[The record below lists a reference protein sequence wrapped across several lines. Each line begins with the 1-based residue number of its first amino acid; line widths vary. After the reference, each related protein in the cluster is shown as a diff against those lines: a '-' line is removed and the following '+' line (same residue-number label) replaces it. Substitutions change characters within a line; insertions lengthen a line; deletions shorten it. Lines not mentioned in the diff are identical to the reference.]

1 VNENMKNRKI
11 WYAFLLS
18 LFCVSIGVGVWAN
31 NYFNP
36 VVDGNMIEALSAIHQ
51 GEGISAAASYNSRQS
66 LHPIVLLDFSGKGHP
81 WTNQVPVEWRPANIT
96 SVELV
101 VLVGEEEEKALET
114 VEYYGP
120 SITRYQHYLVVQLRA
135 ARTGKTVAN
144 TTLYGSL
151 PRLCLQ
157 SEDYYLTRL
166 EGSHVSFD
174 QLKEWL
180 KPYVNPNN

>member
-1 VNENMKNRKI
+1 VNETVTKGKVCGVL
-11 WYAFLLS
+11 FLS
-18 LFCVSIGVGVWAN
+18 LFLVAIGVGMWAN
-31 NYFNP
+31 NTNP
-36 VVDGNMIEALSAIHQ
+36 TVDANVIQELSKIPQ
-51 GEGISAAASYNSRQS
+51 GEGVTAAASYTNRSGI
-66 LHPIVLLDFSGKGHP
+66 HPIVLLDFAGKAHP
-81 WTNQVPVEWRPANIT
+81 WTSRVRVEWGPANIT

-101 VLVGEEEEKALET
+101 VLVEEEREKVLET

-120 SITRYQHYLVVQLRA
+120 SITRYQYYLNVQLRA
-135 ARTGKTVAN
+135 ARTGRTVAN

-151 PRLCLQ
+151 PRLCQQ

-166 EGSHVSFD
+166 AGSHVSFD